1 MIPGTYN
8 IPTHRRG
15 DTTAAVTFTFE
26 RGDPLEPIDLTGAAI
41 NIKFRDRTTKKVA
54 LSLTVGSGITITS
67 ALDGE
72 AKINKGAMTPLEAGV
87 YLYDVELIE
96 SNGDKNT
103 YIAGTKTVQLDI
115 TH

>member
-1 MIPGTYN
+1 MPA
-8 IPTHRRG
+8 HRRG

-41 NIKFRDRTTKKVA
+41 NVKFRDQGTKKVA
-54 LSLTVGSGITITS
+54 LSLTAGSGITITD
-67 ALDGE
+67 AAGGI
-72 AKINKGAMTPLEAGV
+72 ARINKGAMTSLEAGV

-96 SNGDKNT
+96 GNGDKNT
-103 YIAGTKTVQLDI
+103 YVAGTKTVQLDI

>member
-1 MIPGTYN
+1 MTPGTYN

-41 NIKFRDRTTKKVA
+41 NIKFRDRQTKKVA
-54 LSLTVGSGITITS
+54 LSLIVGSGVTVTD
-67 ALDGE
+67 AVNGV
-72 AKINKGAMTPLEAGV
+72 ARINKGAMTPLEFGV
-87 YLYDVELIE
+87 YDYDVELIE

-103 YIAGTKTVQLDI
+103 YLAGTKSVQIDT